1 MVRREDDE
9 FTVIRH
15 LCSFYSALFSPEKCC
30 VQKKEGEEERAPQ
43 QVSMPTDNGDALG
56 TSEAPV
62 EVSTSGSSGD
72 HRHYQKADKSASPL
86 ETSGSTTQR
95 ASRQGSFSRS
105 THSALLQEGESHEVW
120 RPGCQRSR
128 YNRSRG
134 TIADRQKSLL
144 MRISSYRSA
153 SCGLDATPE
162 VGVGS
167 WRTRGRL
174 EEEDR
179 EKRLSQWK
187 RIEEDAMGDGCLSE
201 LNWSA
206 RRVPPGE
213 EDAGGEGRRPE
224 SAHHVLPCRDSSLF
238 PSTSNLS
245 STYASMPDVSASM
258 VATHPPPQSCLD
270 GCGVPQG
277 APTESQTLPRKLHLC
292 AERRGEEEVGSSAA
306 PQGAP
311 NGGDIEQSDLEEENR
326 RALWRL
332 QRHTSSPHPTT
343 PPRCYP
349 SYAKRESFAE
359 MVPIPEEEAEL
370 SMSLHGRL
378 PSSGAHVSLARAPC
392 GSSGEPLGGDASS
405 SSHAPYTGVTADEN
419 VPAPSSGD
427 SRTHQGSLLVQRG
440 KCLAVTNLG
449 GHGGGVSSQ
458 PQREGGG
465 PSPVHN
471 LPVGPQ
477 SHAAVPRESFN
488 PVAIIG
494 LQESPGR
501 QSRAQAR
508 QPSVAPNNAAGR
520 GPQARQPSV
529 APGRYS
535 TCVVRTYKQTDV

>member
-1 MVRREDDE
+1 M
-9 FTVIRH
+9 FN
-15 LCSFYSALFSPEKCC
+15 LLGLFSPEKRC

-162 VGVGS
+162 VEVGS

-187 RIEEDAMGDGCLSE
+187 RIEEDAMGDGCLSG

-213 EDAGGEGRRPE
+213 EDAGGREGVPTMCCLVGIPPSSPARPTSPPRTRACRMCRRVWSPPAFLPSPASTAVLSRRGHPQSRRRFHASCICAQRGGGRRRG
-224 SAHHVLPCRDSSLF
+224 AAVLHPRGHQTGGTLNSLTWKRRTGVPRGDSKDTL
-238 PSTSNLS
+238 PLLT
-245 STYASMPDVSASM
+245 
-258 VATHPPPQSCLD
+258 PPPLLY
-270 GCGVPQG
+270 V
-277 APTESQTLPRKLHLC
+277 
-292 AERRGEEEVGSSAA
+292 
-306 PQGAP
+306 
-311 NGGDIEQSDLEEENR
+311 
-326 RALWRL
+326 
-332 QRHTSSPHPTT
+332 T
-343 PPRCYP
+343 PLMP
-349 SYAKRESFAE
+349 RESPFAE

-378 PSSGAHVSLARAPC
+378 PSSGAHVSPARAPC
-392 GSSGEPLGGDASS
+392 GSSGEPLGGDTSS

-465 PSPVHN
+465 LLLFTTCLLGLRVTLRFPEEALTLSQSSVCRSHQGDSPMPRPGSQVWS
-471 LPVGPQ
+471 LVGTA
-477 SHAAVPRESFN
+477 HVW
-488 PVAIIG
+488 
-494 LQESPGR
+494 
-501 QSRAQAR
+501 
-508 QPSVAPNNAAGR
+508 
-520 GPQARQPSV
+520 
-529 APGRYS
+529 
-535 TCVVRTYKQTDV
+535 